1 MQPIHREA
9 TKRSP
14 ALLFDFEHHRL
25 SLAGESYPE
34 DAAAF
39 FGPPLKAMAEYLD
52 GLVDAHVELELRMTY
67 FNSSSA
73 KALMNMFQLLEHAA
87 SRGLSTRVRWFFDP
101 EDDAMQEFGEDF
113 AEDFEHGEFELVPLP
128 QGQDIS
134 P

>member
-1 MQPIHREA
+1 MQSIHREA

-14 ALLFDFEHHRL
+14 ELRFDFAHHRL

-39 FGPPLKAMAEYLD
+39 FGPPLQAMADYLD
-52 GLVDAHVELELRMTY
+52 SLTEASVELELRMTY

-73 KALMNMFQLLEHAA
+73 KALMNMFQLLERAA
-87 SRGLSTRVRWFFDP
+87 ARGITARVRWYYDP

-113 AEDFEHGEFELVPLP
+113 AADFQHSAFEMIPLP
-128 QGQDIS
+128 TD
-134 P
+134 